1 MILVNGEEMP
11 WRDGMSV
18 QDVLDAKNFTFRMIA
33 VWVNDEPVKC
43 DGSYS
48 GTHIPDGA
56 NVEVVHMIS
65 GG

>member
-1 MILVNGEEMP
+1 MINVNGEEMS

-33 VWVNDEPVKC
+33 VWINDEPVER
-43 DGSYS
+43 GGGYS
-48 GTHIPDGA
+48 SALVPDGA
-56 NVEVVHMIS
+56 NVEVIHMIS